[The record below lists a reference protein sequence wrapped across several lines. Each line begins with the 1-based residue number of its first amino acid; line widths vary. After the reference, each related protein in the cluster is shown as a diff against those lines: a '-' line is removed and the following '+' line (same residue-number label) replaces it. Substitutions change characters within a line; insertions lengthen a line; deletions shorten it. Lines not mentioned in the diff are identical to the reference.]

1 MAQGGF
7 GGILGGGGDGRYLP
21 AAVFGEGAK
30 NAPLTKHHPSPAMVV
45 ALIALVIAIAGSA
58 YAAIQLPANSVGTKQ
73 IKNKAVTTAKL
84 GDGAVTSG
92 KLAVGSVGSKQIAD
106 KSIQATDLAFQLPL
120 MPVLPDVHSGY
131 RNGPVNVPGAATSI
145 AKLGVPAPGAYS
157 VVAKAWVENAAL
169 NNSQQVR
176 CGLSAGVDS
185 DTVQVM
191 LGPKYG
197 PGNSQALTFT
207 VVHTSTSNGSLT
219 IDLTCRPL
227 QGGLVVFH
235 DIKITAIGVGGEL
248 TNVPIS

>member
-1 MAQGGF
+1 MCR
-7 GGILGGGGDGRYLP
+7 LR
-21 AAVFGEGAK
+21 
-30 NAPLTKHHPSPAMVV
+30 
-45 ALIALVIAIAGSA
+45 
-58 YAAIQLPANSVGTKQ
+58 
-73 IKNKAVTTAKL
+73 
-84 GDGAVTSG
+84 
-92 KLAVGSVGSKQIAD
+92 
-106 KSIQATDLAFQLPL
+106 
-120 MPVLPDVHSGY
+120 
-131 RNGPVNVPGAATSI
+131 
-145 AKLGVPAPGAYS
+145 GAYS
-157 VVAKAWVENAAL
+157 VVAKALVGNSDL

-176 CGLSAGVDS
+176 CGLSAGNDS

-197 PGNSQALTFT
+197 RGNSQALTFT